1 MDQELQLN
9 RVSGFIPLN
18 FSTTE
23 KCPLAPISY
32 RLLLHAGKD
41 AVWMQTKDGTEIPYA
56 LLCSSGH
63 KMPTP
68 SLPQVSDIDISAFL
82 FALFLAGPFSKV
94 IQTS

>member
-23 KCPLAPISY
+23 NCTLAPVSY

-41 AVWMQTKDGTEIPYA
+41 ADEG
-56 LLCSSGH
+56 
-63 KMPTP
+63 
-68 SLPQVSDIDISAFL
+68 
-82 FALFLAGPFSKV
+82 
-94 IQTS
+94 